1 MIEDLKVPTI
11 GENVESGSVVGVLV
25 QVGDT
30 VAVDDPI
37 IELETDKAV
46 VEIPASVAGK
56 VTEVLVAVGDEVRVG
71 DVIARVDTA
80 GRAAEKDPDAQE
92 ADESA
97 PDAESQDQAAQ
108 ETGEKQKPAASP
120 AQPSDATP
128 AAGTDPHRPEARQ
141 PAAAAAPQKTDS
153 AEAQRPPAPTS
164 PAVRRLAR
172 ELGVEIHAV
181 KGSGPGGRISEA
193 DVKAH
198 VKAGPRFESTADPVR
213 PLPDFSRWG
222 TTETVALTTVR
233 RLTAE
238 STAVSWQTVPHVT
251 QFDSADITGLAP
263 FIEKNARAVEAA
275 GAKLTVTAVLAKV
288 CATALKRFPHF
299 NASID
304 TANRQVI
311 LKRYVHIGVMVDTPR
326 GLLVPVIRDADGKS
340 ITELAVAVSDLAER
354 ARSRKIT
361 PDELEGGSFSISNQ
375 GGIGGTGFTPIVLW
389 PQVAVL
395 GVSRSATEARWM
407 EGRFQPRTILPLSLS
422 YDHRMVDG
430 ADAARFLRW
439 VCDAL
444 EYPFTL
450 QLA

>member
-153 AEAQRPPAPTS
+153 AEAQRSPAPTT

-181 KGSGPGGRISEA
+181 KGNGPGGRISEA

-213 PLPDFSRWG
+213 PLPDFSRW
-222 TTETVALTTVR
+222 EPLA
-233 RLTAE
+233 
-238 STAVSWQTVPHVT
+238 
-251 QFDSADITGLAP
+251 GL
-263 FIEKNARAVEAA
+263 
-275 GAKLTVTAVLAKV
+275 
-288 CATALKRFPHF
+288 
-299 NASID
+299 
-304 TANRQVI
+304 
-311 LKRYVHIGVMVDTPR
+311 
-326 GLLVPVIRDADGKS
+326 
-340 ITELAVAVSDLAER
+340 
-354 ARSRKIT
+354 
-361 PDELEGGSFSISNQ
+361 
-375 GGIGGTGFTPIVLW
+375 
-389 PQVAVL
+389 
-395 GVSRSATEARWM
+395 
-407 EGRFQPRTILPLSLS
+407 
-422 YDHRMVDG
+422 
-430 ADAARFLRW
+430 
-439 VCDAL
+439 
-444 EYPFTL
+444 
-450 QLA
+450 